1 MAHQKANGQIN
12 GLVGGMVFYESNGQ
26 KLVRSSPTKN
36 DDSNTPAQQ
45 AHRNRFRAT
54 STFLKPFRELVKTT
68 FAGFPGK
75 TNAFGAA
82 MAYNMKFGFQR
93 LALQEA
99 IDPSLACIS
108 FGIVPL
114 PHSIE
119 VRRTIAGLEF
129 TWDTTLM
136 PGATDHDRVVPVISF
151 DHPAPAIYDLRGT
164 SRHLGRCVIEI
175 PYAGVP
181 VYAWLLVTSIRVKE
195 VSNSIYLGK
204 LGAAI

>member
-164 SRHLGRCVIEI
+164 SRHLGHCVIEI

-195 VSNSIYLGK
+195 VSKSIYLGK